1 MAKLNIRQRAAIAA
15 TIRRFAEE
23 AIARGMPPWQRDTC
37 PACGG
42 FKPKAGFVPYPDG
55 KLCGECALEFE
66 IALAE
71 KEVPGLAQFVE
82 RRQPRRRKGR
92 ELSAV

>member
-37 PACGG
+37 PACTG
-42 FKPKAGFVPYPDG
+42 FKPKAGFVQYADG
-55 KLCGECALEFE
+55 KLCGECALDFE

-71 KEVPGLAQFVE
+71 KDVPGLPQFVE
-82 RRQPRRRKGR
+82 RRQPRKRRAR
-92 ELSAV
+92 ELTGV